1 MKKLFLA
8 IVSFTLALTLACGA
22 MADAVITGNGYAA
35 YLGESN
41 YLYLRDPSGVSRI
54 LRAPI
59 KDLVSMNDTEL
70 FCLAQSGQ
78 LYGIMLD
85 ASGTRIVAAAPTE
98 ADLAAI
104 TTVQPYTLEEG
115 VLSVLRADGT
125 SEVLSEHALVACT
138 NGITLFYI

>member
-8 IVSFTLALTLACGA
+8 IVSFTLALTMACGA
-22 MADAVITGNGYAA
+22 MADAVVSGNGYAA

-85 ASGTRIVAAAPTE
+85 ASGTRIVSASPTE
-98 ADLAAI
+98 ADLAAVAP
-104 TTVQPYTLEEG
+104 VQPYTLEEG
-115 VLSVLRADGT
+115 VLTVLR
-125 SEVLSEHALVACT
+125 
-138 NGITLFYI
+138 

>member
-1 MKKLFLA
+1 
-8 IVSFTLALTLACGA
+8 
-22 MADAVITGNGYAA
+22 
-35 YLGESN
+35 
-41 YLYLRDPSGVSRI
+41 
-54 LRAPI
+54 
-59 KDLVSMNDTEL
+59 MNDTEL

-115 VLSVLRADGT
+115 VLSALRADGT
-125 SEVLSEHALVACT
+125 SEVLS
-138 NGITLFYI
+138 